1 MNETNKARIGLISA
15 MLIFGTIGI
24 FRRYILLSSGMI
36 ALARGL
42 VGTLFLLGV
51 LAAKRQKPD
60 GTAIKK
66 NAALLLLSGM
76 LIGLNWA
83 LLFEA
88 YNYTTVATA
97 TLCYYMSPV
106 FVVLLSPLLL
116 KERITGKKL
125 LCVIVSLFGMLLVS
139 GILTDTGEARDFR
152 GILFGLGAAL
162 LYASVVLLNKKITAI
177 STYDKTMVQLAAA
190 AAVMIPYLC
199 LTEDFSIMVWQPVSV
214 ILLLVV
220 GILHTGIA
228 YALYFGSF
236 ERLSAQT
243 VAIFGYID
251 PVVAV
256 LLSALFLREPMSL
269 TAGIGAVFILLSA
282 VVSELPSG
290 KPKSE

>member
-1 MNETNKARIGLISA
+1 MNETNKARVSLISA

-36 ALARGL
+36 ALVRGF
-42 VGTLFLLGV
+42 VGTLFLLCV
-51 LAAKRQKPD
+51 LAVKRQKLN
-60 GTAIKK
+60 GAAIKR
-66 NAALLLLSGM
+66 NAGLLLLSGM

-116 KERITGKKL
+116 KERMTGKKL
-125 LCVIVSLFGMLLVS
+125 LCVVTSLFGMLLVS
-139 GILTDTGEARDFR
+139 GILADAGEARDFR
-152 GILFGLGAAL
+152 GVLFGLGAAL

-177 STYDKTMVQLAAA
+177 PAYDKTVVQLAAA

-199 LTEDFSIMVWQPVSV
+199 LTEDFASIAWEQPLPV

-269 TAGIGAVFILLSA
+269 PTVLGAILILASA
-282 VVSELPSG
+282 VVSEYTPTKKG
-290 KPKSE
+290 